1 MDGDLTQ
8 ACTDL
13 GRWLAVAEALLAQPD
28 EQPKERAG
36 STPFSRPPWN
46 GEVASALFQAHADI
60 RDLESEMR
68 LEVTGTVR
76 RNSDRPGNTGA
87 VLTAI
92 ASMGVAVTRPHCDRA
107 VRKLTRLALAIR
119 RLPAVDEALRW
130 ERIRPTAGAMP
141 PACPFCEC
149 FSLRVAVQAGL
160 VACFNPE
167 CYDENGERAQGRLDI
182 SRLDGSPILAWGSA

>member
-1 MDGDLTQ
+1 MTGDLKQ

-13 GRWLAVAEALLAQPD
+13 GRWIAVAESLLPQPD
-28 EQPKERAG
+28 EQPSERAG

-60 RDLESEMR
+60 RDLEAEMR

-76 RNSDRPGNTGA
+76 RMSDRAGNTGQ

-92 ASMGVAVTRPHCDRA
+92 ASMEVSVTRPHCDRA
-107 VRKLTRLALAIR
+107 VRLLTTLALAIK

-130 ERIRPTAGAMP
+130 ERIRSSAGSLP
-141 PACPFCEC
+141 PVCPFCEC
-149 FSLRVAVQAGL
+149 FSLRVAVQAGM
-160 VACFNPE
+160 VACFNPT
-167 CYDENGERAQGRLDI
+167 CYDENGERPQGNLEL
-182 SRLDGSPILAWGSA
+182 SRLDGSPVLVWSGV